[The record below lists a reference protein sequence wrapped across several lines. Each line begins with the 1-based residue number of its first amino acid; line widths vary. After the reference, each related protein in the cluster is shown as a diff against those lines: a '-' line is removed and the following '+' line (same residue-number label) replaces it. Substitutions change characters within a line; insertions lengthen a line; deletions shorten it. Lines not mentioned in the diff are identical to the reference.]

1 MIERTF
7 WEEVRSHWILEIPPQ
22 ISDLKTSSGGEIDP
36 SLLEDPWGQE
46 GIPFDMVDYDDA
58 MEAALAGEDYQAP
71 KGRGYMPKAASGK
84 GFIRYRNRH
93 HSRQPGQVSRR
104 KNEKSLSLTV

>member
-84 GFIRYRNRH
+84 GFH
-93 HSRQPGQVSRR
+93 PVPQSASQPSARAGKPPEKR
-104 KNEKSLSLTV
+104 KKPK